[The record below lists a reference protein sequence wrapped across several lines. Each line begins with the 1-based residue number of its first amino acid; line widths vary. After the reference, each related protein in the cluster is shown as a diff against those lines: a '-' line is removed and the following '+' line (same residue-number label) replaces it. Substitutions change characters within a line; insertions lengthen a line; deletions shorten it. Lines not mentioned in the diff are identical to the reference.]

1 MALIE
6 VNGVSKAFRIHRR
19 SPGVLASV
27 RSLFWRDYDVIKAVD
42 GISFR
47 IEPGEMIGYIGPN
60 GAGKSTTIKM
70 LSGILAPDSGSIV
83 VGGRVPHR
91 QRKENARHI
100 GVVFGQ
106 RSQLYWDLP
115 VVETLDLHR
124 RMYRVEV
131 GRFKR
136 NVEFFSDLLGL
147 GEFMNQPTRQLSLG
161 QKMRANLALALLHDP
176 EIVYLDEP
184 TIGLDVV
191 AKSRIRTFMREV
203 NRERGT
209 TVILT
214 THDMDD
220 IERICNRIIMI
231 NGGRLLH
238 DGPLAGFKDSFGTGH
253 RMMVEFVCENARVAD
268 PRLHVINREGPRVW
282 FAFRS
287 EEISP
292 AEAATIITRNHD
304 IRDLT
309 LQEPEIEEIV
319 REFYERQQA

>member
-6 VNGVSKAFRIHRR
+6 VDGVSKEFRIHRR
-19 SPGVLASV
+19 KPGILASC
-27 RSLFWRDYDVIKAVD
+27 RSLFWREYDVIKAVD
-42 GISFR
+42 NISFR
-47 IEPGEMIGYIGPN
+47 IEPGELVGYIGPN

-70 LSGILAPDSGSIV
+70 LSGILAPNSGAIA

-115 VVETLDLHR
+115 ISETFALYGK
-124 RMYRVEV
+124 MYRVEKE
-131 GRFKR
+131 RFRR
-136 NVEFFSDLLGL
+136 NVEFFSGLLGL

-161 QKMRANLALALLHDP
+161 QKMRANLAIALLHDP
-176 EIVYLDEP
+176 GIVYLDEP

-191 AKSRIRTFMREV
+191 AKGRIRTFMREV

-231 NGGRLLH
+231 HQGRLLY
-238 DGPLAGFKDSFGTGH
+238 DGPLDTFKSKFGKGH
-253 RMMVEFVCENARVAD
+253 RMMVEFTREDAQVAD
-268 PRLHVINREGPRVW
+268 PRLRVMRREGPRVW

-287 EEISP
+287 EEISS
-292 AEAATIITRNHD
+292 AEAATVIARNHD

-309 LQEPEIEEIV
+309 LKEPEIEEIV
-319 REFYERQQA
+319 REFYEQQ